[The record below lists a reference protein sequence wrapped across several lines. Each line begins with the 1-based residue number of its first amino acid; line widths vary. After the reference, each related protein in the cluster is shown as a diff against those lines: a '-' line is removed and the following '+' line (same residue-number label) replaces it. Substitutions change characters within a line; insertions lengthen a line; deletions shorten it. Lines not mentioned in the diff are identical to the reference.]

1 MSPPIRVLVVDD
13 DLAVAHLHRAW
24 VEQMP
29 AFAVVAQ
36 AHTGAEALRALAL
49 HQPDL
54 VLLDVFLP
62 DVPGTQ
68 VLRTVRAGGGH
79 QPDVI
84 ALTAAR
90 ELETV
95 RSALAGG
102 VFSYL
107 VKPFSRRIFAERM
120 DAYAAHHAEVARRA
134 RGAVDDL
141 GQRDVDRLLHRLGT
155 SASALPKGLSA
166 RTLDLVAHALRSAG
180 GRDLS
185 AAEVAAECGL
195 ARVSARRYLE
205 HLERVGLAVVHPRY
219 GSAGRPENGYR
230 WLG

>member
-1 MSPPIRVLVVDD
+1 MTGAIRVLVVDD
-13 DLAVAHLHRAW
+13 DLAVVHLHRAW

-36 AHTGAEALRALAL
+36 ASTGAEALRALAA
-49 HQPDL
+49 HRPDL

-68 VLRTVRAGGGH
+68 VLQTVRAGGGH

-84 ALTAAR
+84 AVTAAR

-107 VKPFSRRIFAERM
+107 VKPFSRRTFAERM

-134 RGAVDDL
+134 RGPVDDL
-141 GQRDVDRLLHRLGT
+141 EQRDVDRLLLRLGAG
-155 SASALPKGLSA
+155 ASTLPKGLSA
-166 RTLDLVAHALRSAG
+166 RTLDLVARALRSAG

-205 HLERVGLAVVHPRY
+205 HLERAGLAVVHHRY

-230 WLG
+230 WNG